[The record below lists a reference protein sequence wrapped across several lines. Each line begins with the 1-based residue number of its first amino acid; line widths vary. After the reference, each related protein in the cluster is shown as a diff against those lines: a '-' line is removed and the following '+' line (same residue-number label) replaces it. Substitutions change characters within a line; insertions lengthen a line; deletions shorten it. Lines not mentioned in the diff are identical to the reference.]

1 MHCTVDRLVLSGVE
15 SVRKYYKDSSGGN
28 NYVHLLT
35 STVHEY
41 NCEVFV
47 LYLSIWIQCYFILS
61 IEILY
66 FPLSPHL
73 CHSYV
78 YYKQGIVKD

>member
-66 FPLSPHL
+66 FLFH
-73 CHSYV
+73 HIYV
-78 YYKQGIVKD
+78 TAMFTKNKAL